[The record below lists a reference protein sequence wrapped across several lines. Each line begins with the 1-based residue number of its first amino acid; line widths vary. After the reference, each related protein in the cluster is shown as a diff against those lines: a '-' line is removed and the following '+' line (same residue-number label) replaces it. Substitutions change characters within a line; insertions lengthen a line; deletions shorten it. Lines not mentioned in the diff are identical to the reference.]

1 MTLEDNDE
9 VHRRYSKKGKKKKEK
24 KTIIRWKALKYTN
37 VFTLNN
43 SQTVNINKDFDN
55 FERSIVS
62 LHRVIRQNSSFIM
75 TRKYIIL
82 TLFQLFHKT
91 EHEVGRLL
99 SDLMH
104 RIVST
109 IQDTRIVNETSKL
122 SSPDLFTIENYG
134 KGQWGSIP
142 FRVDNKINERM

>member
-1 MTLEDNDE
+1 M
-9 VHRRYSKKGKKKKEK
+9 
-24 KTIIRWKALKYTN
+24 
-37 VFTLNN
+37 NN

-55 FERSIVS
+55 FERSIMS
-62 LHRVIRQNSSFIM
+62 LHWVIRQNSSFIM

-134 KGQWGSIP
+134 KEQ
-142 FRVDNKINERM
+142 

>member
-1 MTLEDNDE
+1 
-9 VHRRYSKKGKKKKEK
+9 
-24 KTIIRWKALKYTN
+24 
-37 VFTLNN
+37 
-43 SQTVNINKDFDN
+43 
-55 FERSIVS
+55 
-62 LHRVIRQNSSFIM
+62 M

-134 KGQWGSIP
+134 KEQWGSIP
-142 FRVDNKINERM
+142 FRVDNKIKERM